1 MSDVGS
7 RGYHV
12 YQTTWKVPPLTDK
25 LPLKLEPLNEEDP
38 HAVAVIRQYYV
49 VGHIPY
55 IFRHVIWFI
64 KLLGTTQVK
73 LHSTKFYQSRGG
85 GNGINGENGELLM
98 GFSIFSIEIVSILC
112 HFMPFY
118 AIENLENLE
127 FRKKLFLTNFQS
139 QFQRTKVFTYYDFT
153 S

>member
-1 MSDVGS
+1 
-7 RGYHV
+7 
-12 YQTTWKVPPLTDK
+12 
-25 LPLKLEPLNEEDP
+25 
-38 HAVAVIRQYYV
+38 
-49 VGHIPY
+49 
-55 IFRHVIWFI
+55 
-64 KLLGTTQVK
+64 
-73 LHSTKFYQSRGG
+73 
-85 GNGINGENGELLM
+85 M

>member
-1 MSDVGS
+1 MIDAVPACC
-7 RGYHV
+7 RTLDNA
-12 YQTTWKVPPLTDK
+12 QTCHSLYTQNL
-25 LPLKLEPLNEEDP
+25 LPDTLLDAASSPAVIAA
-38 HAVAVIRQYYV
+38 AVA
-49 VGHIPY
+49 G
-55 IFRHVIWFI
+55 
-64 KLLGTTQVK
+64 GGGGGG
-73 LHSTKFYQSRGG
+73 GG

-118 AIENLENLE
+118 AIENLKNLE